1 MQPLRGEMKRLPRI
15 FLTCVTLLP
24 LCIMSACEPEAHVA
38 KINLINDLGRP
49 AALDL
54 CKDIVHCSAISDLW
68 PPAKIKANE
77 THTFVVS
84 NEETTV
90 FKVSTEADGKT
101 EVRCLRVRIDK
112 TLKADHNN
120 LNLSSATGC

>member
-1 MQPLRGEMKRLPRI
+1 MKRLPRI
-15 FLTCVTLLP
+15 FLTCATLLP

>member
-1 MQPLRGEMKRLPRI
+1 MKRMPRI
-15 FLTCVTLLP
+15 FLTCVALLP
-24 LCIMSACEPEAHVA
+24 LCIVSACSEPEAHVA
-38 KINLINDLGRP
+38 RINLINDLGRP
-49 AALDL
+49 AKLDL
-54 CKDIVHCSAISDLW
+54 CKDDVHCSAISDLW
-68 PPAKIKANE
+68 PPAKINANE

-90 FKVSTEADGKT
+90 FKVSTETGGKT
-101 EVRCLRVRIDK
+101 EARCLRVRIDK